1 MHVLDILHILTV
13 LYFLCTFSLNFY
25 MHKNITA
32 KPIETQQLFK
42 TTTTTT
48 TTTTATTS
56 SVEQKLYKHKNN
68 NNDNKIKGLSGCIL
82 IKDENHNLIEWLAYH
97 YTMLPLHYLVIAI
110 DPNGISS
117 SPINIINRWNKDI
130 TNTEMNIT
138 IWNDNDYLPKHLQ

>member
-48 TTTTATTS
+48 TATTS
-56 SVEQKLYKHKNN
+56 SVQQKLYKNKNN

-82 IKDENHNLIEWLAYH
+82 IKDI
-97 YTMLPLHYLVIAI
+97 
-110 DPNGISS
+110 
-117 SPINIINRWNKDI
+117 
-130 TNTEMNIT
+130 
-138 IWNDNDYLPKHLQ
+138 